1 MSKFLKVV
9 LGLGGV
15 ATAVLLSRKENRDR
29 LKEEYNKYKEDPEG
43 YKQNAKEVA
52 ESYKENAKEAAQNYK
67 EKGSSVA
74 SDLQEK
80 AGDTI
85 EEVKKD
91 PKAYAKKVKE
101 DPKGFLNEQKERFI
115 NGEEKKEDH
124 VEEARFADEG
134 AVDPSNNLRVVS
146 EEDLKN
152 NQNQPKQDKNK

>member
-15 ATAVLLSRKENRDR
+15 AAAVLLSRKENRDR

-43 YKQNAKEVA
+43 YKQNSKEVA

-67 EKGSSVA
+67 EKASSVA

>member
-15 ATAVLLSRKENRDR
+15 AAAVLLSRKENRDR

-67 EKGSSVA
+67 EKASSVT

-115 NGEEKKEDH
+115 TGEEKKEDH

>member
-15 ATAVLLSRKENRDR
+15 AAAVLLSRKENRDR

-67 EKGSSVA
+67 EKASSVA

-115 NGEEKKEDH
+115 NGEEKKKTT
-124 VEEARFADEG
+124 
-134 AVDPSNNLRVVS
+134 
-146 EEDLKN
+146 LK
-152 NQNQPKQDKNK
+152 KHASLTKVL

>member
-15 ATAVLLSRKENRDR
+15 AAAVLLSRKENRDR

-67 EKGSSVA
+67 EKASSVA
-74 SDLQEK
+74 SDFQEK

-115 NGEEKKEDH
+115 TGEEKKEDH

>member
-9 LGLGGV
+9 LGLVGV
-15 ATAVLLSRKENRDR
+15 AAAVLLSRKENRDR

-67 EKGSSVA
+67 EKASSVA

>member
-15 ATAVLLSRKENRDR
+15 AAAVLLSRKENRDR

-67 EKGSSVA
+67 EKASSVA

-115 NGEEKKEDH
+115 NCEEKKEDH

>member
-1 MSKFLKVV
+1 M
-9 LGLGGV
+9 
-15 ATAVLLSRKENRDR
+15 
-29 LKEEYNKYKEDPEG
+29 
-43 YKQNAKEVA
+43 
-52 ESYKENAKEAAQNYK
+52 
-67 EKGSSVA
+67 
-74 SDLQEK
+74 
-80 AGDTI
+80 
-85 EEVKKD
+85 KKD

>member
-15 ATAVLLSRKENRDR
+15 AAAVLLSRKENRDR

-67 EKGSSVA
+67 EKASSVA
-74 SDLQEK
+74 SDFQEK

>member
-15 ATAVLLSRKENRDR
+15 AAAVLLSRKENRDR

-67 EKGSSVA
+67 EKASSVA

>member
-9 LGLGGV
+9 LGLGSV
-15 ATAVLLSRKENRDR
+15 AAAVLLSRKENRDR

-67 EKGSSVA
+67 EKASSVA
-74 SDLQEK
+74 SDFQEK

-115 NGEEKKEDH
+115 TGEEKKEDH

>member
-9 LGLGGV
+9 LGLGGI
-15 ATAVLLSRKENRDR
+15 AAAVLLSRKENRDR

-67 EKGSSVA
+67 EKASSVA
-74 SDLQEK
+74 SDFQEK

-101 DPKGFLNEQKERFI
+101 DQKGFLNEQKERFI
-115 NGEEKKEDH
+115 TGEEKKEDH

>member
-15 ATAVLLSRKENRDR
+15 AAAVLLSRKENRDR
-29 LKEEYNKYKEDPEG
+29 LKEKYNKYKEDPEG

-52 ESYKENAKEAAQNYK
+52 EYYKENAKEAAQNYK
-67 EKGSSVA
+67 EKASSVA
-74 SDLQEK
+74 SDFQEK

-115 NGEEKKEDH
+115 TGEEKKEDH

>member
-15 ATAVLLSRKENRDR
+15 AAAVLLSRKENRDR

-67 EKGSSVA
+67 EKASSVA
-74 SDLQEK
+74 SDFQEK

-101 DPKGFLNEQKERFI
+101 DQKGFLNEQKERFI
-115 NGEEKKEDH
+115 TGEEKKEDH

>member
-15 ATAVLLSRKENRDR
+15 AAAVLLSRKENRDR
-29 LKEEYNKYKEDPEG
+29 LKEEYNKYKEDPEV

-67 EKGSSVA
+67 EKASSVA

>member
-15 ATAVLLSRKENRDR
+15 AAAVLLSRKENRDR

-67 EKGSSVA
+67 EKASSVA

-115 NGEEKKEDH
+115 TGEEKKEDH

>member
-15 ATAVLLSRKENRDR
+15 AAVVLLSRKENRDR

-52 ESYKENAKEAAQNYK
+52 ESYKENTKEAAQNYK
-67 EKGSSVA
+67 EKASSVA

>member
-15 ATAVLLSRKENRDR
+15 AAAVLLSRKENTDR

-67 EKGSSVA
+67 EKASSVA
-74 SDLQEK
+74 SDFQEK

-115 NGEEKKEDH
+115 TGEEKKEDH

>member
-15 ATAVLLSRKENRDR
+15 AAAVLLSRKENRDR
-29 LKEEYNKYKEDPEG
+29 LKEEYNKYKEDPED

-67 EKGSSVA
+67 EKASSVA

>member
-15 ATAVLLSRKENRDR
+15 AAAVLLSRKENRDR

-52 ESYKENAKEAAQNYK
+52 ESYKENTKEAAQNYK
-67 EKGSSVA
+67 EKASSVA

>member
-15 ATAVLLSRKENRDR
+15 AAAVLLSRKENRDR

-52 ESYKENAKEAAQNYK
+52 ESYKENAKEAAHNYK
-67 EKGSSVA
+67 EKASSVA
-74 SDLQEK
+74 SDFQEK

-101 DPKGFLNEQKERFI
+101 DQKGFLNEQKERFI
-115 NGEEKKEDH
+115 TGEEKKEDH

>member
-1 MSKFLKVV
+1 MAFEFKLPDI
-9 LGLGGV
+9 G
-15 ATAVLLSRKENRDR
+15 
-29 LKEEYNKYKEDPEG
+29 EG
-43 YKQNAKEVA
+43 IHEGEIVKWFV
-52 ESYKENAKEAAQNYK
+52 
-67 EKGSSVA
+67 
-74 SDLQEK
+74 K

-115 NGEEKKEDH
+115 TGEEKKEDH

>member
-15 ATAVLLSRKENRDR
+15 AAAVVLSRKENRDR

-67 EKGSSVA
+67 EKASSVA
-74 SDLQEK
+74 SDFQEK

-115 NGEEKKEDH
+115 TGEEKKEDH